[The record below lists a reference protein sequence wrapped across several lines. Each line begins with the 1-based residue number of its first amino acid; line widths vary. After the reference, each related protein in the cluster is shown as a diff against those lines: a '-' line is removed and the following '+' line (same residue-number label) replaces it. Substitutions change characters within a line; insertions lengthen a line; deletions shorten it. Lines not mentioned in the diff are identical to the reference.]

1 MPAPRPGR
9 VVIAEPEIR
18 ARIATLGAEIARG
31 YAGEPPV
38 LVGVLQ
44 GAFVFMADL
53 VRAMPIDLAT
63 DFVRIESYGG
73 GRTSSGRVRLA
84 ADLATPIEGRDVL
97 VVEDIVDTGRTVA
110 ALRLALEARGPRS
123 LRVCALCDKLERRQV
138 DVRLDWVGFTIPNVF
153 VVGYGLDDAG
163 LYRNLPDVVALE
175 GGSAAR
181 RVIGP

>member
-53 VRAMPIDLAT
+53 VRAMPIALAT

-97 VVEDIVDTGRTVA
+97 VVEDIVDTGRTLA
-110 ALRLALEARGPRS
+110 ALRRTLEARRPRS
-123 LRVCALCDKLERRQV
+123 LRVCALCDKVERRQV